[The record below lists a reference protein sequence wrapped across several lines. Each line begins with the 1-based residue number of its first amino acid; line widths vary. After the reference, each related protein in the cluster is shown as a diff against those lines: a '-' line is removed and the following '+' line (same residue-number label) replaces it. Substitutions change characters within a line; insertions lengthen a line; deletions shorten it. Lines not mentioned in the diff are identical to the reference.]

1 MGCEVQVEYRVGQS
15 MRGRSIAGDR
25 RNGLFEAAETTALL
39 WGSANPFASPI
50 FRLFGIAFRN
60 TTLDGAVDEM
70 LFAARAGR
78 KTQVVFVNA
87 HVINT
92 AATDPAYQAVLQ
104 RADLC
109 LADGSGMAIAAR
121 AAGTPFVANTNG
133 TDLFPVLCREAVR
146 SGRKIFLLG
155 GRDGVAKRAAETIR
169 NAGYGDAI
177 AGTHHGFFK
186 AGSAEEQL
194 AIDAVNASGADI
206 VLVAMGVPMQDTWIA
221 ANASRIAAPVLAG
234 VGGLFDFFAGE
245 VSRAPLPVRA
255 AGMEWAWRLALEP
268 SRLWKRYIIG
278 NAVFLAR
285 LGVLKTAAGA
295 TGVANGTYRTA

>member
-1 MGCEVQVEYRVGQS
+1 MYDERCVGLS
-15 MRGRSIAGDR
+15 MRSRSIAGDR
-25 RNGLFEAAETTALL
+25 RDGLFEAAETSALL
-39 WGSANPFASPI
+39 WGSTNPFASPI
-50 FRLFGIAFRN
+50 FRLFGIPFRN
-60 TTLDGAVDEM
+60 TTLDGAVDEL
-70 LFAARAGR
+70 LFAARARR
-78 KTQVVFVNA
+78 KTQAVFVNA

-92 AATDPAYQAVLQ
+92 AASDATYRAVLQ
-104 RADLC
+104 RATLC

-155 GRDGVAKRAAETIR
+155 GRDGVAARAAETIR
-169 NAGYGDAI
+169 AAGYGAAI
-177 AGTHHGFFK
+177 AGTHHGYFK
-186 AGSAEEQL
+186 PGSSEEQA

-221 ANASRIAAPVLAG
+221 SNSARLTAPVLAG

-255 AGMEWAWRLALEP
+255 VGMEWAWRLAMEP
-268 SRLWKRYIIG
+268 GRLWKRYIIG

-285 LGVLKTAAGA
+285 LATLKLAAG
-295 TGVANGTYRTA
+295 TSGVASGSYRSS